1 MAEPADLSPT
11 IIESLYSEALLLADE
26 ARATF
31 DLSGRLD
38 IVGEDEDLA
47 RVALSCEALRTTTRM
62 MHAIAWL
69 LNQRAFFTGE
79 ISEFQLR
86 HHGRLPPAQPAS
98 SPEQLE
104 MLGPDTQELI
114 RRTERFLDAQLLFL
128 ERLENPIIGRRSAQF
143 VTQLGF
149 EPGVLGLKGGD
160 VRVVHRAFS
169 WSAVASLTTPRWHD
183 SERLERR
190 PSRAIVI

>member
-11 IIESLYSEALLLADE
+11 IIESLYCEALVLADE
-26 ARATF
+26 ARAAF

-69 LNQRAFFTGE
+69 LNQRAHFAGE

-86 HHGRLPPAQPAS
+86 HHGRLPPAQPES
-98 SPEQLE
+98 KRELLDV
-104 MLGPDTQELI
+104 LGWETQELI
-114 RRTERFLDAQLLFL
+114 RRTERFHARIARLDKAWRDRFAMHPSAIHHL
-128 ERLENPIIGRRSAQF
+128 RDRIGREMGAR
-143 VTQLGF
+143 
-149 EPGVLGLKGGD
+149 
-160 VRVVHRAFS
+160 
-169 WSAVASLTTPRWHD
+169 
-183 SERLERR
+183 
-190 PSRAIVI
+190 